1 MSYLVVRCLCP
12 HYEDYDPI
20 GMERNAVQG
29 WPALWEPERYAEGGL
44 YEEHKA
50 MREQAAMMRRYAK
63 MRPVSAERN
72 VFIRALISIA
82 RDNGWRVKNQR
93 TAEALGIR
101 PVFTIPPEPD
111 ADEMPK
117 RWIDIVR
124 WMDRKKTREEEAE
137 AHAAK
142 EREEREAKRRR
153 DNRITIDG
161 LALIKMMGDMMP
173 DGVDVVR
180 EGPLPQYNRVNHER
194 ATIQALVELADE
206 GKWTYNNPHG
216 WFCGPVPPKVY
227 RIR

>member
-1 MSYLVVRCLCP
+1 MSYLIVRCLCP

-44 YEEHKA
+44 YEEFKA

-63 MRPVSAERN
+63 MRPVSAEGS
-72 VFIRALISIA
+72 VFVRALVSIA

-101 PVFTIPPEPD
+101 PIFTIPPEPD
-111 ADEMPK
+111 TDELPK

-124 WMDRKKTREEEAE
+124 WLDRQKTREEEAE
-137 AHAAK
+137 AEAK
-142 EREEREAKRRR
+142 RDAEEREAKRQR
-153 DNRITIDG
+153 DNHIIIDYA
-161 LALIKMMGDMMP
+161 ALVEMMEGMMP

-180 EGPLPQYNRVNHER
+180 EGPLPQYNRVKHES
-194 ATIQALVELADE
+194 AIIQALVELADE
-206 GKWTYNNPHG
+206 GKWKRNSPSG
-216 WFCGPVPPKVY
+216 FRGPETPQVY

>member
-1 MSYLVVRCLCP
+1 MSYFIVRCLCP

-44 YEEHKA
+44 YEEFRA

-63 MRPVSAERN
+63 MRPVSAEGS
-72 VFIRALISIA
+72 VFVRALVSIA

-124 WMDRKKTREEEAE
+124 WMDRQKTREEEAE
-137 AHAAK
+137 AEAK
-142 EREEREAKRRR
+142 REAEEREAKRRH
-153 DNRITIDG
+153 DNHIIIDYA
-161 LALIKMMGDMMP
+161 ALVEMMEGMMP

-180 EGPLPQYNRVNHER
+180 EGPLPQYNRVKHES
-194 ATIQALVELADE
+194 AIIQALVELADE
-206 GKWTYNNPHG
+206 GEWKQNSPSG
-216 WFCGPVPPKVY
+216 FRGPVPPQVY